1 MLFYYHN
8 RYKIILG
15 NVIMLKKVTLLCI
28 FATLSII
35 PVAASPIEQGNIAV
49 TVPLLT
55 VGGIVGFGDSGE
67 FSDWSFDDDGWISF
81 AGTRQYEN
89 WFFVF
94 GSPWSFGY
102 FIIDGLEVG
111 LNVLYFK
118 PNSADDELINLGLS
132 ATYYLDM
139 NGLMPFIGAGLTIVD
154 ITDDD
159 DSDTAISTS
168 VGAAYAIMETIAPYL
183 ALTSQTVLETGT
195 HVDID
200 LGVKFMF

>member
-1 MLFYYHN
+1 
-8 RYKIILG
+8 
-15 NVIMLKKVTLLCI
+15 MLKKVTLLCI
-28 FATLSII
+28 LAALLII
-35 PVAASPIEQGNIAV
+35 PVVASPIERGNIAV
-49 TVPLLT
+49 TVPLLK

-81 AGTRQYEN
+81 AGTRQFDTMY
-89 WFFVF
+89 VVY